1 MKLLF
6 QLRQCIIKSGCLWG
20 TGGLQRWRAASTPW
34 PCQSHPWAQQPGGM
48 VLCPSPRPCLLRRNA
63 HSQRKSVAEETL
75 LSFFNVCVDTYCFS
89 IYSLIY
95 LFTYFGRWYLMHSLY
110 FSFFF
115 LPPTVI
121 VLITHAVEICSNNKV
136 GIVVDLMSNPCFLT
150 QNFHFPQFHYC

>member
-1 MKLLF
+1 
-6 QLRQCIIKSGCLWG
+6 
-20 TGGLQRWRAASTPW
+20 
-34 PCQSHPWAQQPGGM
+34 M

-150 QNFHFPQFHYC
+150 QNFHFPQFHYCWMWLTFGLGSLSLFDLEQKRSCCSNSRLLCKYNMFVFS